1 MGVGTPRE
9 AEVEV
14 GIGWGER
21 TGAGVYCTFGIC
33 IGDGCSTALGS
44 SGPSMLGLRWR
55 LARGFVGRCVVA
67 SLLLLVI
74 LAGSDLSGLRWGFD
88 TSECLMGEV
97 GDAVGEGVFMRA
109 FFAFILRSF
118 SSSSDDVA
126 SESLPLRLIAPEL
139 RFEAVPNDGARLRP
153 WPYATE
159 PAKDSVRLIRCM
171 RGSMVG
177 MMNESDE
184 FDMSDMDLRRRGI
197 RELDWLELRVVELG
211 VEGKNVCPLGVR

>member
-1 MGVGTPRE
+1 MRQLATQYAWVALDVGARLRRTARGGVLAASHGLSPGSLEWLAMGFR
-9 AEVEV
+9 
-14 GIGWGER
+14 
-21 TGAGVYCTFGIC
+21 C
-33 IGDGCSTALGS
+33 IG
-44 SGPSMLGLRWR
+44 M
-55 LARGFVGRCVVA
+55 
-67 SLLLLVI
+67 
-74 LAGSDLSGLRWGFD
+74 
-88 TSECLMGEV
+88 LMGEV

-139 RFEAVPNDGARLRP
+139 RFEAAPNDGARFRP
-153 WPYATE
+153 CPYATE

-184 FDMSDMDLRRRGI
+184 FDMSDMDLRRRGM

-211 VEGKNVCPLGVR
+211 VEGKNVCPPGVR